1 MEGAGMDA
9 AGAATTAGA
18 VGARVKRALPQS
30 RSWAWGQRQLTRIAE
45 LRSQAEVMRVR
56 ANGETRLAWALVFG
70 DAQQLFTRMVDER
83 GQAVLAAVGGPENP
97 DKA

>member
-18 VGARVKRALPQS
+18 VGARVKHALPQS

-56 ANGETRLAWALVFG
+56 ANGENQAERLANDTLKHLTV
-70 DAQQLFTRMVDER
+70 AQRAIE
-83 GQAVLAAVGGPENP
+83 AAEIRPP
-97 DKA
+97 THA

>member
-1 MEGAGMDA
+1 MDA

-45 LRSQAEVMRVR
+45 LRSQAEVMRVG
-56 ANGETRLAWALVFG
+56 ANGENQAGLGAGLRRRPAALHPHG
-70 DAQQLFTRMVDER
+70 RRAGPGRPRRR
-83 GQAVLAAVGGPENP
+83 GRPENP